1 MIKNKAGVW
10 GEIYTARY
18 LRDNKYRIIYSEFR
32 SRFGEIDLIAE
43 KDGVLCFVE
52 VKARNKN
59 TPVRPMEA
67 VDERKQERISLT
79 ARSFISYI
87 KYEGETEFDVSEV
100 YLNDDNS
107 LARIDYMKKAF

>member
-59 TPVRPMEA
+59 TV
-67 VDERKQERISLT
+67 
-79 ARSFISYI
+79 
-87 KYEGETEFDVSEV
+87 
-100 YLNDDNS
+100 
-107 LARIDYMKKAF
+107 